1 MLHWPAGQA
10 CASGHIMR
18 HTKGGEFGHQRG
30 ASTAG
35 SLGPAAQSV
44 APKAERSCSR
54 SFTSTVPSSFTSTER
69 SVPPKPVS
77 ARRQLCAIHGAM
89 GCASVRATE
98 DVPESKESRS
108 LTLTRPSASC
118 GCAAVHSVS
127 VFVRTA
133 VRRVHV
139 GHGAW
144 GAYQVL
150 GAAAGGGRADRHL
163 GSDADRTVGGGIDC
177 ADRVDAGVRRVE
189 SDGAARGCGCARAGA
204 ASVASAKGPRGCLEH
219 DVAESAL
226 ERDLRWEALHHH
238 DGAGTRH
245 GGFLQTSADARS
257 SSVGA

>member
-77 ARRQLCAIHGAM
+77 AWRQLCAIHGAM

-118 GCAAVHSVS
+118 GCVAVHSVS

-139 GHGAW
+139 GWCWGRVPGPRGSRWRRQSRQLAGTRLTALLAGGVVLPAPGHGVGRRRLHRLA
-144 GAYQVL
+144 AEEDVVEVL
-150 GAAAGGGRADRHL
+150 EPAGGGMLVEPRALHVHLIRAD
-163 GSDADRTVGGGIDC
+163 
-177 ADRVDAGVRRVE
+177 
-189 SDGAARGCGCARAGA
+189 
-204 ASVASAKGPRGCLEH
+204 ASRCDYAV
-219 DVAESAL
+219 
-226 ERDLRWEALHHH
+226 
-238 DGAGTRH
+238 
-245 GGFLQTSADARS
+245 
-257 SSVGA
+257 